1 MLNAE
6 NSSSDMA
13 ERDWVTIKALVV
25 KKILSTELTF
35 KQRSTWKFN
44 AVRKW
49 GGHLELRGT
58 TLTKAVEGSK
68 TGFFKI
74 RKEAWR

>member
-25 KKILSTELTF
+25 KKILSTELIF

-49 GGHLELRGT
+49 GGALGRGRDW
-58 TLTKAVEGSK
+58 LGYGIHSGHKSRGMS
-68 TGFFKI
+68 
-74 RKEAWR
+74 